1 VFLGQA
7 HARLQHHCVAGDSVS
22 PCAAFYAG
30 AVFRP
35 HAAGLEP
42 QPHLSAAEAWAEA
55 DRRRAGAKKG
65 LRDADPCTG
74 RRRDV
79 SAEDNS
85 SKAWEREFLRQNGGR
100 PLPPSVWRSFRNPQ
114 YRVCG
119 SYPAVLTVPA
129 ALSDAQILESAGFRC
144 KGRFPALAWVHP
156 VTGAALCRS
165 GQPMAGNHGKSAAD
179 EALLGALRE
188 VSV

>member
-1 VFLGQA
+1 LMRA
-7 HARLQHHCVAGDSVS
+7 SVS
-22 PCAAFYAG
+22 VPSAAFYAG

-100 PLPPSVWRSFRNPQ
+100 PLPPSVS
-114 YRVCG
+114 
-119 SYPAVLTVPA
+119 PAVL
-129 ALSDAQILESAGFRC
+129 
-144 KGRFPALAWVHP
+144 
-156 VTGAALCRS
+156 LCRCV
-165 GQPMAGNHGKSAAD
+165 AAT
-179 EALLGALRE
+179 RRRP
-188 VSV
+188 